1 MGNEGCYETN
11 VSVRRNKSCGG
22 RGSGYAGAYDTPE
35 TFNRLGI
42 WDLSVIVDEGDGR
55 EGKHKDSSRAPRMRS
70 LRL

>member
-22 RGSGYAGAYDTPE
+22 RGSGYARAYGTPE

-42 WDLSVIVDEGDGR
+42 
-55 EGKHKDSSRAPRMRS
+55 
-70 LRL
+70 